1 MKIELTPENAAA
13 LAKYAALAG
22 CTPAEFL
29 NRFRSGRGP
38 FAMCYKRFVKK
49 DPLDFHDPARS
60 LFNSF
65 HL

>member
-29 NRFRSGRGP
+29 NRFRSGRGSL
-38 FAMCYKRFVKK
+38 RHVLQTLREE
-49 DPLDFHDPARS
+49 DPLGFHDPARS